1 LKPTFKSAR
10 NALAGIVRRPGEQ
23 LLSGSRHRQTCKQLS
38 RDRKGAVHYYSR
50 LECWPTHS

>member
-10 NALAGIVRRPGEQ
+10 NALAGIVRRSGEQ

-38 RDRKGAVHYYSR
+38 RDREGAVHYYSR
-50 LECWPTHS
+50 LVCSATHS